1 MSAVR
6 RFTPLPYT
14 LTLSPQQMLVG
25 MRWLVVAAAGLLAL
39 RAGAPPHQMLQATVV
54 LGLLLSQQ
62 TVDLWLAA
70 RGTGVQLNRW
80 LLCGD
85 LVFVSLATALSGPDA
100 ANFFLVYPLLLVE
113 AALTFAPSGVYGYT
127 ATLSGI
133 YAVARLAGTP
143 QGMLDWLAHGLLL
156 TLLEVMLFFI
166 VTGISMNIVRAW
178 TAEQEHIVQL
188 SLLDDLSLLLADTH
202 QLDDVLE
209 RLVDL
214 VPRALHV
221 QACAVAVDEPGSGRR
236 IWANL
241 GADTNALID
250 EALLSRE
257 TAAAVRRQPQPGL
270 MRFPV
275 AHTEYGAIYTLPLA
289 IDERSVGMLSVARLT
304 PQPFGERDRR
314 LFESLAR
321 HAAQALRNAR
331 LYRLEAEAA
340 EQSRELERFKSEMLA
355 SVSHEFRLPISS
367 ISLAAETL
375 LAQHADDAPD
385 APEVRLLRNI
395 QRSALRLSGF
405 VQDVLD
411 LARLDA
417 HQLELRLAWCDVVA
431 LARAVA
437 QHVEPQCEM
446 KRQRLALDVQL
457 TSGWVQGDAKRLEQ
471 VLSNLLTNAH
481 QYTPEDG
488 TITLI
493 LAPAETIHAEGPCGP
508 EPAGTSVA
516 IGVRDTGPG
525 IAPEERA
532 HIFERFQRGVAGKRR
547 SAGAGLGLHI
557 ARSVVEL
564 HGGCLWVE
572 SNPAGGSTFWCMLP
586 LAPPPSPLPAAAER
600 GGPAMKR
607 DQQDRRDQPRTLVL
621 PSPSADGE
629 QASREATGGLGVGP
643 ILVPSN
649 ALEAG
654 NVS

>member
-1 MSAVR
+1 MLLRDVAESRLTMSAVR

-39 RAGAPPHQMLQATVV
+39 RAGTPAHQLLQATVV
-54 LGLLLSQQ
+54 LGLLLIQQ
-62 TVDLWLAA
+62 TADLWLAA
-70 RGTGVQLNRW
+70 RGTGARLNRW
-80 LLCGD
+80 LLCID
-85 LVFVSLATALSGPDA
+85 LLCVSLATAFGGPAA

-113 AALTFAPSGVYGYT
+113 AALTFTPSGVYSYT
-127 ATLSGI
+127 AALSGI
-133 YAVARLAGTP
+133 YAIARIIGTP
-143 QGMLDWLAHGLLL
+143 AGMPDWIEHGLLL

-166 VTGISMNIVRAW
+166 VTGISSNIVRTW

-188 SLLDDLSLLLADTH
+188 SLLDDLSLLLADTR

-209 RLVDL
+209 RLVEL

-241 GADTNALID
+241 GADTTALID

-257 TAAAVRRQPQPGL
+257 TSAAVRRQPQRGL

-275 AHTEYGAIYTLPLA
+275 AHTAYGAIYTLPLA

-321 HAAQALRNAR
+321 HAAQALRNVR

-375 LAQHADDAPD
+375 LAQHAGDAPE

-395 QRSALRLSGF
+395 QRSAQRLDGF

-417 HQLELRLAWCDVVA
+417 HQLELRLAPCDVVA
-431 LARAVA
+431 LAHAAA
-437 QHVEPQCEM
+437 QQIEPQCEM
-446 KRQRLALDVQL
+446 KRQRLALDIQL
-457 TSGWVQGDAKRLEQ
+457 EVCWVRGDAQRLEQ

-488 TITLI
+488 AITLI
-493 LAPAETIHAEGPCGP
+493 LAPAEEIHAEGPCGP
-508 EPAGTSVA
+508 EPAGTAVA

-525 IAPEERA
+525 VAPEERA
-532 HIFERFQRGVAGKRR
+532 RIFERFQRGAAGKRR

-557 ARSVVEL
+557 ARSVVDL

-572 SNPAGGSTFWCMLP
+572 DNPAGGSTFWCKLP
-586 LAPPPSPLPAAAER
+586 RAVETAPGTRARSIVPVQTASKSVPLRSRGEIDHTPPARTGKHILAP
-600 GGPAMKR
+600 
-607 DQQDRRDQPRTLVL
+607 
-621 PSPSADGE
+621 
-629 QASREATGGLGVGP
+629 SRV
-643 ILVPSN
+643 
-649 ALEAG
+649 LEAG
-654 NVS
+654 N